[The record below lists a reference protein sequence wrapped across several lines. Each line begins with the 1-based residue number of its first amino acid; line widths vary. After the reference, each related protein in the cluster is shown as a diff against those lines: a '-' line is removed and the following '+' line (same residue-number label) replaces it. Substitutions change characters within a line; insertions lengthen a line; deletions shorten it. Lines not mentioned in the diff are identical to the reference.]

1 MLHQIHGHTKYTYLE
16 MKMPGPCGVIT
27 GTASFK
33 VAYAYKRTSSERI
46 PTLVGSQRAV
56 TPSATDT
63 IVVGL
68 DTTVPMEQGGGPK
81 TTPST
86 INVPKCTRENWLGG
100 TNTKHGSFPALESRK
115 KLPRLGKA

>member
-1 MLHQIHGHTKYTYLE
+1 
-16 MKMPGPCGVIT
+16 MKMPGPRGVIT

-33 VAYAYKRTSSERI
+33 VAYAYKRASSERI

-86 INVPKCTRENWLGG
+86 INVCNAPNFAVEFFFLFFTRQNSGV
-100 TNTKHGSFPALESRK
+100 TFSFSFS
-115 KLPRLGKA
+115 PR